1 MPPLT
6 WTCVMKPKGSLRSDE
21 TEESLTD
28 AELQAVMRESQAERQ
43 RIQREAE
50 ERRELP
56 MIHV

>member
-1 MPPLT
+1 VEHGAIKDAAATLT
-6 WTCVMKPKGSLRSDE
+6 Q
-21 TEESLTD
+21 LTD
-28 AELQAVMRESQAERQ
+28 AELQEVMRESKAERQ